1 MDAATDR
8 LDIRLPPNDKR
19 MLARAA
25 QLEGVTL
32 SQFVLAPALERA
44 RKVIAEAEQLAVT
57 SNAYQDV
64 LDALADPPQPTAALV
79 LAMRDYEAAGIQWR

>member
-1 MDAATDR
+1 MKAATDR
-8 LDIRLPPNDKR
+8 LDIRLPPDDKR

-44 RKVIAEAEQLAVT
+44 RTVIAEAEQLAVT
-57 SNAYQDV
+57 SKAYRDV
-64 LDALADPPQPTAALV
+64 LDALANPPQPTAALI

>member
-1 MDAATDR
+1 MNTATDR
-8 LDIRLPPNDKR
+8 LDSRMLPDDRR

-57 SNAYQDV
+57 SKAYQDV
-64 LDALADPPQPTAALV
+64 LDALANRPQPTAALI

>member
-44 RKVIAEAEQLAVT
+44 RKVIVEAEQLAVT

>member
-1 MDAATDR
+1 MNAATDR
-8 LDIRLPPNDKR
+8 LDIRLPPDDKR

-57 SNAYQDV
+57 SKAYQDV
-64 LDALADPPQPTAALV
+64 LDALANPPQPTAALI

>member
-1 MDAATDR
+1 MNAATDR
-8 LDIRLPPNDKR
+8 RDIRLPPDDKL

-44 RKVIAEAEQLAVT
+44 RRVIAEAEQLAVT
-57 SNAYQDV
+57 SKAYRDV
-64 LDALADPPQPTAALV
+64 LDALANPPQPTAALI